1 MRLPRLPL
9 VTALTL
15 LFFFAYVTGVRLAY
29 SLLYALI
36 LLFVVSYLWSR
47 LAADNLV
54 VERASPEGQFQV
66 GDAFEESF
74 VIQNRSWIPVPLI
87 ELTDFSNLPGYNPG
101 RVFSLKGRRARRWTS
116 RGRFKQR
123 GLFTFGPVE
132 LRYGDPFGLFT
143 RTLRV
148 AGSQAVVVYPVV
160 RPVGGLDALAP
171 STAGD
176 EQLRGRV
183 LDIPPNA
190 TTIREYV
197 PTDSVKR
204 IHWASS
210 ARLGRLMSR
219 SFETREGG
227 DAWIVLDLQASVH
240 AGEAP
245 ESTLEYAMSLAASI
259 ADAALR
265 RGSAIG
271 LVSND
276 SRLSCI
282 EAARGDQQQTKTFQ
296 HVPRGQAD
304 CTVSLVNLGTIL
316 LLAAAAIGG
325 AWAAGLLGVRYE
337 DGRLTLRIL
346 RAGRVLARFDF
357 RDTGLLLVLALVMGW
372 AAAAA
377 VERSAWVPETEGR
390 LVPAFAIATAFGW
403 IFVVAGFRR
412 LAYLVASLAATLGS
426 LLLITPSP
434 LTAPGTTLQAL
445 QKWL

>member
-9 VTALTL
+9 ITALTL

-29 SLLYALI
+29 SLLYALV
-36 LLFVVSYLWSR
+36 LLFVVSYIWSR

-143 RTLRV
+143 RTLRI
-148 AGSQAVVVYPVV
+148 AGSHSVVVYPVV

-259 ADAALR
+259 TDAALR

-271 LVSND
+271 LVGND
-276 SRLSCI
+276 SQLSVI
-282 EAARGDQQQTKTFQ
+282 EAARGDQQRKKLFEHFTLA
-296 HVPRGQAD
+296 QAD
-304 CTVSLVNLGTIL
+304 GTVSLASL
-316 LLAAAAIGG
+316 LTSQRQQWRHRGG
-325 AWAAGLLGVRYE
+325 LVVITPSADEHWLEALLDLGVR
-337 DGRLTLRIL
+337 GHRRLVVYLDPRGFGGSQPTLAS
-346 RAGRVLARFDF
+346 AGRWR
-357 RDTGLLLVLALVMGW
+357 
-372 AAAAA
+372 
-377 VERSAWVPETEGR
+377 
-390 LVPAFAIATAFGW
+390 
-403 IFVVAGFRR
+403 
-412 LAYLVASLAATLGS
+412 
-426 LLLITPSP
+426 
-434 LTAPGTTLQAL
+434 QAL
-445 QKWL
+445 NWWMVGGPDDLEPERRVAAG

>member
-9 VTALTL
+9 VTALAL

-29 SLLYALI
+29 SLLYALV

-47 LAADNLV
+47 LAADNLI
-54 VERASPEGQFQV
+54 VERVSPEGQYQV
-66 GDAFEESF
+66 GDPFEETF
-74 VIQNRSWIPVPLI
+74 VIKNRSWIPVPLL

-116 RGRFKQR
+116 RGRFTQR
-123 GLFTFGPVE
+123 GLFPFGPVE

-148 AGSQAVVVYPVV
+148 AGSHSVVVYPVV

-259 ADAALR
+259 TDAALR

-276 SRLSCI
+276 SRLSVI
-282 EAARGDQQQTKTFQ
+282 EAARGDQQQKKLFEHFTLAQADGSVSLATLLTSQ
-296 HVPRGQAD
+296 RNQWRHRGGLIVITPPPREHLVQAPLDLGERGHRSLVVYLDPRGF
-304 CTVSLVNLGTIL
+304 
-316 LLAAAAIGG
+316 GG
-325 AWAAGLLGVRYE
+325 SPPTSGS
-337 DGRLTLRIL
+337 
-346 RAGRVLARFDF
+346 AGR
-357 RDTGLLLVLALVMGW
+357 
-372 AAAAA
+372 
-377 VERSAWVPETEGR
+377 GR
-390 LVPAFAIATAFGW
+390 
-403 IFVVAGFRR
+403 
-412 LAYLVASLAATLGS
+412 
-426 LLLITPSP
+426 PS
-434 LTAPGTTLQAL
+434 
-445 QKWL
+445 

>member
-9 VTALTL
+9 VTALALL
-15 LFFFAYVTGVRLAY
+15 LFFAYMTGIRLAY
-29 SLLYALI
+29 SMLYALV
-36 LLFVVSYLWSR
+36 LLFVVSYIWSR
-47 LAADNLV
+47 VAADNLA
-54 VERASPEGQFQV
+54 VERSSPEGQYQV
-66 GDAFEESF
+66 GDHFEEHF
-74 VIQNRSWIPVPLI
+74 TIGNRSWIPVPLI

-101 RVFSLKGRRARRWTS
+101 RVFSLKGRRTRRWTS

-148 AGSQAVVVYPVV
+148 AGSQSVVVYPVV
-160 RPVGGLDALAP
+160 RPVGPLDALAP
-171 STAGD
+171 STAGN

-183 LDIPPNA
+183 LDIPPNT

-240 AGEAP
+240 AGQAP

-259 ADAALR
+259 TDAALR
-265 RGSAIG
+265 RGSSIG

-276 SRLSCI
+276 SRLSVI
-282 EAARGDQQQTKTFQ
+282 EAARGDQQQKKLFEHFTLA
-296 HVPRGQAD
+296 QAD
-304 CTVSLVNLGTIL
+304 GTVPLATL
-316 LLAAAAIGG
+316 LTSQGKQWRHRGG
-325 AWAAGLLGVRYE
+325 LIVITPSTDEHWLEALLDLGVRGQRSLVVYL
-337 DGRLTLRIL
+337 DPRGFGGSQPPLAP
-346 RAGRVLARFDF
+346 AGHWR
-357 RDTGLLLVLALVMGW
+357 
-372 AAAAA
+372 
-377 VERSAWVPETEGR
+377 
-390 LVPAFAIATAFGW
+390 
-403 IFVVAGFRR
+403 
-412 LAYLVASLAATLGS
+412 
-426 LLLITPSP
+426 
-434 LTAPGTTLQAL
+434 QAL
-445 QKWL
+445 NWWIIRGPEDLDLEVEPRVAAG

>member
-9 VTALTL
+9 VTALALL
-15 LFFFAYVTGVRLAY
+15 LFFAYITGIRLAY
-29 SLLYALI
+29 SLLYALV

-47 LAADNLV
+47 LSADNLQL
-54 VERASPEGQFQV
+54 ERSSPEGQYQV
-66 GDAFEESF
+66 GDRFEEQF

-101 RVFSLKGRRARRWTS
+101 RVFSLKGRRSRRWTS
-116 RGRFKQR
+116 RGQFKQR

-132 LRYGDPFGLFT
+132 LRYGDPFGLFP

-148 AGSQAVVVYPVV
+148 PGSRSVVVYPVI
-160 RPVGGLDALAP
+160 RSVGALEALAP

-176 EQLRGRV
+176 EQPRGRV
-183 LDIPPNA
+183 LDLPPNA

-210 ARLGRLMSR
+210 ARLARLMSR

-227 DAWIVLDLQASVH
+227 DAWIVLDVQASVH

-245 ESTLEYAMSLAASI
+245 DSTLEYAMSMAASL

-276 SRLSCI
+276 SQLSMI
-282 EAARGDQQQTKTFQ
+282 EAARGDQQRKKLLEHFTLA
-296 HVPRGQAD
+296 QAD
-304 CTVSLVNLGTIL
+304 GTVSLASL
-316 LLAAAAIGG
+316 LTSQRQQWQHRGG
-325 AWAAGLLGVRYE
+325 LIVITPSGDERWLEALLDLGVRGNRSLVIYL
-337 DGRLTLRIL
+337 DPRGFGGTQPPLAG
-346 RAGRVLARFDF
+346 AGRWRQAVNWWMVSGP
-357 RDTGLLLVLALVMGW
+357 DTS
-372 AAAAA
+372 
-377 VERSAWVPETEGR
+377 ESATE
-390 LVPAFAIATAFGW
+390 
-403 IFVVAGFRR
+403 RR
-412 LAYLVASLAATLGS
+412 LAAV
-426 LLLITPSP
+426 
-434 LTAPGTTLQAL
+434 
-445 QKWL
+445 

>member
-9 VTALTL
+9 VTALAL
-15 LFFFAYVTGVRLAY
+15 LFFFAYITGIRLAY
-29 SLLYALI
+29 SLLYALV

-54 VERASPEGQFQV
+54 VERQSPEGQYQV
-66 GDAFEESF
+66 GDSFEESF

-87 ELTDFSNLPGYNPG
+87 ELADFSNLPGYNPG

-123 GLFTFGPVE
+123 GLFTFGPIE

-143 RTLRV
+143 RTLRIP
-148 AGSQAVVVYPVV
+148 GSRSVVVYPVV
-160 RPVGGLDALAP
+160 RPVGSLDALAP

-227 DAWIVLDLQASVH
+227 DAWIVIDLQAAVH

-245 ESTLEYAMSLAASI
+245 DSTLEYAMSLAASI

-271 LVSND
+271 LISND
-276 SRLSCI
+276 RQLSVI
-282 EAARGDQQQTKTFQ
+282 ESARGDQQRKKLFEHFTLA
-296 HVPRGQAD
+296 QAD
-304 CTVSLVNLGTIL
+304 GSVPLAS
-316 LLAAAAIGG
+316 LLASQRQQLRHRGG
-325 AWAAGLLGVRYE
+325 MVVITPSADERWLEALLDLGVRGHRSLVVYL
-337 DGRLTLRIL
+337 DPRGFGGSQPTLAT
-346 RAGRVLARFDF
+346 AGRWRQ
-357 RDTGLLLVLALVMGW
+357 ALNWWVVRGPDDLEP
-372 AAAAA
+372 AA
-377 VERSAWVPETEGR
+377 E
-390 LVPAFAIATAFGW
+390 
-403 IFVVAGFRR
+403 RR
-412 LAYLVASLAATLGS
+412 LAAV
-426 LLLITPSP
+426 
-434 LTAPGTTLQAL
+434 
-445 QKWL
+445 

>member
-87 ELTDFSNLPGYNPG
+87 EMTDFSNLPGYNPG

-143 RTLRV
+143 RTLRI
-148 AGSQAVVVYPVV
+148 AGSQSVVVYPVV

-259 ADAALR
+259 TDAALR

-271 LVSND
+271 LVGND
-276 SRLSCI
+276 SHLSVI
-282 EAARGDQQQTKTFQ
+282 EAARGDQQRKKLFEHFTLA
-296 HVPRGQAD
+296 QAD
-304 CTVSLVNLGTIL
+304 GTVSLATL
-316 LLAAAAIGG
+316 LTSQRQQWQHRGG
-325 AWAAGLLGVRYE
+325 LVVITPSADEHWLEALLDLGVRGHRSLVVYL
-337 DGRLTLRIL
+337 DPRGFGGSQPTLAS
-346 RAGRVLARFDF
+346 AGRWRQ
-357 RDTGLLLVLALVMGW
+357 ALNWWMVGGPDDLEP
-372 AAAAA
+372 
-377 VERSAWVPETEGR
+377 VSERR
-390 LVPAFAIATAFGW
+390 RATA
-403 IFVVAGFRR
+403 
-412 LAYLVASLAATLGS
+412 
-426 LLLITPSP
+426 
-434 LTAPGTTLQAL
+434 
-445 QKWL
+445 

>member
-9 VTALTL
+9 VTALAL

-29 SLLYALI
+29 V
-36 LLFVVSYLWSR
+36 LLFLVSYLWSR
-47 LAADNLV
+47 LAADNLI
-54 VERASPEGQFQV
+54 VERTSPEGQYQV
-66 GDAFEESF
+66 GDPFEESF

-143 RTLRV
+143 RTLRI
-148 AGSQAVVVYPVV
+148 AGSRSVVVYPVV

-259 ADAALR
+259 TDASLR

-276 SRLSCI
+276 SRLSVI
-282 EAARGDQQQTKTFQ
+282 EAARGDQQRKKLFEHFTLA
-296 HVPRGQAD
+296 QAD
-304 CTVSLVNLGTIL
+304 GTVSLATL
-316 LLAAAAIGG
+316 LTSQRQQWRHRGG
-325 AWAAGLLGVRYE
+325 LVVITPSADAHWVEALLDLGVRGHRSLVVYL
-337 DGRLTLRIL
+337 DPRGFGGSQPTLAS
-346 RAGRVLARFDF
+346 AGRWRQ
-357 RDTGLLLVLALVMGW
+357 ALNWWMVGG
-372 AAAAA
+372 
-377 VERSAWVPETEGR
+377 PEDLEP
-390 LVPAFAIATAFGW
+390 VSE
-403 IFVVAGFRR
+403 RR
-412 LAYLVASLAATLGS
+412 LAAG
-426 LLLITPSP
+426 
-434 LTAPGTTLQAL
+434 
-445 QKWL
+445 

>member
-9 VTALTL
+9 ITALTL

-29 SLLYALI
+29 SLLYALV
-36 LLFVVSYLWSR
+36 LLFVVSYIWSR

-143 RTLRV
+143 RTLRI
-148 AGSQAVVVYPVV
+148 AGSHSVVVYPVV

-259 ADAALR
+259 TDAALR

-271 LVSND
+271 LVGND
-276 SRLSCI
+276 SQLSVI
-282 EAARGDQQQTKTFQ
+282 EAARGDQQRKKLFEHFTLA
-296 HVPRGQAD
+296 QAD
-304 CTVSLVNLGTIL
+304 GTVSLASL
-316 LLAAAAIGG
+316 LTSQRQQWRHRGG
-325 AWAAGLLGVRYE
+325 LVVITPSADEHWLEALLDLGVRGHRSLVVYL
-337 DGRLTLRIL
+337 DPRGFGGSQPTLAS
-346 RAGRVLARFDF
+346 AGRWR
-357 RDTGLLLVLALVMGW
+357 
-372 AAAAA
+372 
-377 VERSAWVPETEGR
+377 
-390 LVPAFAIATAFGW
+390 
-403 IFVVAGFRR
+403 
-412 LAYLVASLAATLGS
+412 
-426 LLLITPSP
+426 
-434 LTAPGTTLQAL
+434 QAL
-445 QKWL
+445 NWWMVGGPDDLEPDRRVAAG

>member
-9 VTALTL
+9 VTALALL
-15 LFFFAYVTGVRLAY
+15 LFFAYLTGVRLAY
-29 SLLYALI
+29 SMLYALV
-36 LLFVVSYLWSR
+36 LLFVVSYVWSR
-47 LAADNLV
+47 VAADNLT
-54 VERASPEGQFQV
+54 VERLSPEGQYQV
-66 GDAFEESF
+66 GDHFEEHF
-74 VIQNRSWIPVPLI
+74 TIQNRSWIPIPLI

-101 RVFSLKGRRARRWTS
+101 RVFSLKGRRSRRWTS
-116 RGRFKQR
+116 RGQFKQR

-148 AGSQAVVVYPVV
+148 AGSHSVVVYPVV
-160 RPVGGLDALAP
+160 RPVGPLAALAP
-171 STAGD
+171 STAGN

-240 AGEAP
+240 AGQAP

-259 ADAALR
+259 TDAALR

-276 SRLSCI
+276 SRLSVI
-282 EAARGDQQQTKTFQ
+282 EAARGDQQQKQLFEHFTMA
-296 HVPRGQAD
+296 QAD
-304 CTVSLVNLGTIL
+304 GTVPLATL
-316 LLAAAAIGG
+316 LTSQGKQWRHRGG
-325 AWAAGLLGVRYE
+325 LIVITPSADEHWLEALLDLGVR
-337 DGRLTLRIL
+337 GQRS
-346 RAGRVLARFDF
+346 
-357 RDTGLLLVLALVMGW
+357 LVVYIDPRGFGGSQPPL
-372 AAAAA
+372 
-377 VERSAWVPETEGR
+377 
-390 LVPAFAIATAFGW
+390 ATAGHWRQAVNWW
-403 IFVVAGFRR
+403 IIRGPEDLDLEVEPRVAAG
-412 LAYLVASLAATLGS
+412 
-426 LLLITPSP
+426 
-434 LTAPGTTLQAL
+434 
-445 QKWL
+445 

>member
-9 VTALTL
+9 VTALAL
-15 LFFFAYVTGVRLAY
+15 LFFFAYITGIRLAY

-36 LLFVVSYLWSR
+36 LLFLVSYLWSR

-54 VERASPEGQFQV
+54 VERTSPEGQYQV
-66 GDAFEESF
+66 SDRFEEHF
-74 VIQNRSWIPVPLI
+74 TIENRSWIPVPLI

-101 RVFSLKGRRARRWTS
+101 RVFSLKGRRTRRWTT
-116 RGRFKQR
+116 RGQFKQR
-123 GLFTFGPVE
+123 GLFTFGPIE
-132 LRYGDPFGLFT
+132 LRYGDPFGLFA
-143 RTLRV
+143 RTLRI
-148 AGSQAVVVYPVV
+148 AGSRSVVVYPVV
-160 RPVGGLDALAP
+160 RPVGALDALAP
-171 STAGD
+171 STAGN

-259 ADAALR
+259 ADAGLR
-265 RGSAIG
+265 RGGAIG

-276 SRLSCI
+276 SRLSMI
-282 EAARGDQQQTKTFQ
+282 EAARGDQQRNKLFEYFTLA
-296 HVPRGQAD
+296 QAD
-304 CTVSLVNLGTIL
+304 
-316 LLAAAAIGG
+316 G
-325 AWAAGLLGVRYE
+325 A
-337 DGRLTLRIL
+337 
-346 RAGRVLARFDF
+346 
-357 RDTGLLLVLALVMGW
+357 
-372 AAAAA
+372 
-377 VERSAWVPETEGR
+377 VP
-390 LVPAFAIATAFGW
+390 L
-403 IFVVAGFRR
+403 
-412 LAYLVASLAATLGS
+412 ATLLTSQRHQWRHRGG
-426 LLLITPSP
+426 LIVITPSSDERWP
-434 LTAPGTTLQAL
+434 SALLDLGIRGHRSLIVYLDPRGFGGAQPTLASAGRWRQAL
-445 QKWL
+445 NWWIVRGADDLDSTGERPLAAS